1 MLARIMIFTLIGL
14 SMIISGFLVLKKKK
28 YDLIAGYTKGSVKNK
43 EKYGK
48 LNGIFLIIVGLI
60 TILFGLFAEVVNVG
74 VYLACIFIS
83 AITQIILSNRV
94 DKS

>member
-1 MLARIMIFTLIGL
+1 MLARIIIFILIGL
-14 SMIISGFLVLKKKK
+14 SMIISGFLVWKKKK
-28 YDLIAGYTKGSVKNK
+28 YGLIAGYTESSVKNK
-43 EKYGK
+43 EKFGK

-60 TILFGLFAEVVNVG
+60 TILFGLLAEVLNVG
-74 VYLACIFIS
+74 VYLACIFIF